1 MFSLMNK
8 ACLENADRMTDQILE
23 QAVCYLA
30 LTRKEQMNLRI
41 ICEEILVNIARYAY
55 DVPGDMTVVMEY
67 DGREE
72 ELRLCFMDRGIMFNP
87 LERETPDLT
96 ATADERPIGGLGIHM
111 VRKLADTV
119 TYEREDGMNK
129 LTVIKRYE
137 K

>member
-1 MFSLMNK
+1 MFSLTNK
-8 ACLENADRMTDQILE
+8 ACLENADRMTGQILE

-67 DGREE
+67 DDREE